1 MEQKKE
7 DKDDKEIQKLTEER
21 INYIDEEDDKKDIE
35 EMTSLLSEM
44 IFTAPYEKY
53 IINMIN
59 KIFKENYVK
68 IEPLFTEK
76 TFNIDDIINEFK
88 NIITNPPQKQK
99 QNISFNNEIDKKEQ
113 NKSFSNKSGNK
124 NKSNSKST
132 ELSFQNLKSKISY
145 DKVFNEQEEIEEN
158 RLFPQTFCQKDT
170 EKNKKE
176 IGNFLDTFNLYGK
189 EYETHIQILLAE
201 ILRCFAG
208 KEERY
213 KFLCNIQYNVE
224 NINIKTKNKFK
235 NMELDF
241 FISNIDNKLF
251 KSLILYLKKN
261 ILLLKFGNTLY
272 EFNKKQKLD
281 DILNYFDKEKNFD
294 ILGEIGI
301 NAVNDKNKI
310 EQFINY
316 SDFLKVL
323 KENVNKTDESIDSFY
338 IKTGFKKENEKIL
351 FFITDSKFNTLYKN
365 VNTSIL
371 YKEMKNNGSNFVL
384 CYMSAGINEK
394 IVLSNFLFDKEKI
407 NEYEELYEKIKSS
420 NESYFKSEKFKKSCN
435 KMNELICKINKIK
448 KIYYEANRDFIS
460 ESFTSFADIFLDNSL
475 RLAIDLEE
483 YFKSKNIEIKYN
495 IKKENQIKDII
506 ALYLKSDFSDD
517 NDKIEETIKN
527 SGINYK
533 IIYLNINEKNLQ
545 DDISELKKSHKS
557 GKIYIFIC
565 NNRFLKLD
573 KIIYFVNELI
583 LNLNIGLTN
592 FLIIYSKYDQNKDE
606 IYGKTL
612 KNNIYIVKDNNRLIE
627 AIDLIK
633 KRIDS
638 IYLDLK
644 KIFTNKHYYDLL
656 IKIYVNSTN
665 THVMKS
671 SNSEKENFIAKIN
684 EILYFMCNLNF
695 IPNIPEKIDND
706 DKKDLFAKI
715 DSNITN
721 FIKDNYDKNIHDI
734 FSEIT
739 KLFINN
745 NNKIFDETENQ
756 TKNFCFNFLYNCF
769 LKNIYYCFINN
780 TISKLS
786 MQIFNEEIKKCF
798 EKHKNDK

>member
-7 DKDDKEIQKLTEER
+7 DKDDKEIQKLTEEK

-88 NIITNPPQKQK
+88 NIIANPPKKQK
-99 QNISFNNEIDKKEQ
+99 QNISFNNEIDQKEQ

-145 DKVFNEQEEIEEN
+145 DKVFNEQEEFEEN

-201 ILRCFAG
+201 ILRCFTG

-213 KFLCNIQYNVE
+213 KFLCNIQYNLE

-241 FISNIDNKLF
+241 FISNLDNKLF

-261 ILLLKFGNTLY
+261 ILLLKFGNTIY

-435 KMNELICKINKIK
+435 KMNELISKINKIK

-460 ESFTSFADIFLDNSL
+460 ESFTSFADLFLDNSL
-475 RLAIDLEE
+475 KLDIDLEE

-495 IKKENQIKDII
+495 IKKENQIKDIV
-506 ALYLKSDFSDD
+506 ALYLKSDFSND
-517 NDKIEETIKN
+517 NGKIEETLKN

-533 IIYLNINEKNLQ
+533 IIYLNINEKSLQ

-612 KNNIYIVKDNNRLIE
+612 KNNIYIVKDNNGLIE
-627 AIDLIK
+627 TIDLIK

-706 DKKDLFAKI
+706 DKKALFAKI
-715 DSNITN
+715 DSNITD
-721 FIKDNYDKNIHDI
+721 FLKDNYNKNIHDI

-756 TKNFCFNFLYNCF
+756 TKKFCFNFLYNCF

-786 MQIFNEEIKKCF
+786 MKIFNVEIKKCF
-798 EKHKNDK
+798 EKHENDK

>member
-44 IFTAPYEKY
+44 IFPAPYEKY

-99 QNISFNNEIDKKEQ
+99 QNISFNNEIDQKEQ

-189 EYETHIQILLAE
+189 KYETHIQILLAE
-201 ILRCFAG
+201 ILRCFTG

-213 KFLCNIQYNVE
+213 KFLCNIQYNLE

-241 FISNIDNKLF
+241 FISNLDNKLF

-261 ILLLKFGNTLY
+261 ILLLKFGNIIY

-323 KENVNKTDESIDSFY
+323 KENVNKNDESIDSFY

-384 CYMSAGINEK
+384 CYMSSGINEK
-394 IVLSNFLFDKEKI
+394 IFLSNFLFEKEKI

-460 ESFTSFADIFLDNSL
+460 ESFTSFADLFLDNSL
-475 RLAIDLEE
+475 ILDIDLEE

-612 KNNIYIVKDNNRLIE
+612 KNNIYIVKDNNGLIE
-627 AIDLIK
+627 TIDLIK

-656 IKIYVNSTN
+656 IKIYINSTN
-665 THVMKS
+665 THIMKS
-671 SNSEKENFIAKIN
+671 SNSDKENFIAKIN

-769 LKNIYYCFINN
+769 LKNIYYCFINS

-786 MQIFNEEIKKCF
+786 MKIFNVEIKKCF
-798 EKHKNDK
+798 EKHENDK

>member
-7 DKDDKEIQKLTEER
+7 DKDDKEIQKLTEEK
-21 INYIDEEDDKKDIE
+21 INYIAEEDDKKDIE

-189 EYETHIQILLAE
+189 KYETHIQILLAE
-201 ILRCFAG
+201 ILRCFTG

-213 KFLCNIQYNVE
+213 KFLCNIQYNIE

-241 FISNIDNKLF
+241 FISNLDNKLF
-251 KSLILYLKKN
+251 KSLILHLKKN
-261 ILLLKFGNTLY
+261 ILLLKFGNTIY

-323 KENVNKTDESIDSFY
+323 KENENKTDESIDSFY

-384 CYMSAGINEK
+384 Y
-394 IVLSNFLFDKEKI
+394 
-407 NEYEELYEKIKSS
+407 
-420 NESYFKSEKFKKSCN
+420 
-435 KMNELICKINKIK
+435 
-448 KIYYEANRDFIS
+448 
-460 ESFTSFADIFLDNSL
+460 
-475 RLAIDLEE
+475 
-483 YFKSKNIEIKYN
+483 
-495 IKKENQIKDII
+495 
-506 ALYLKSDFSDD
+506 
-517 NDKIEETIKN
+517 
-527 SGINYK
+527 
-533 IIYLNINEKNLQ
+533 
-545 DDISELKKSHKS
+545 
-557 GKIYIFIC
+557 
-565 NNRFLKLD
+565 
-573 KIIYFVNELI
+573 
-583 LNLNIGLTN
+583 
-592 FLIIYSKYDQNKDE
+592 
-606 IYGKTL
+606 
-612 KNNIYIVKDNNRLIE
+612 
-627 AIDLIK
+627 
-633 KRIDS
+633 
-638 IYLDLK
+638 
-644 KIFTNKHYYDLL
+644 
-656 IKIYVNSTN
+656 
-665 THVMKS
+665 
-671 SNSEKENFIAKIN
+671 
-684 EILYFMCNLNF
+684 
-695 IPNIPEKIDND
+695 
-706 DKKDLFAKI
+706 
-715 DSNITN
+715 
-721 FIKDNYDKNIHDI
+721 
-734 FSEIT
+734 
-739 KLFINN
+739 
-745 NNKIFDETENQ
+745 
-756 TKNFCFNFLYNCF
+756 
-769 LKNIYYCFINN
+769 
-780 TISKLS
+780 
-786 MQIFNEEIKKCF
+786 
-798 EKHKNDK
+798 